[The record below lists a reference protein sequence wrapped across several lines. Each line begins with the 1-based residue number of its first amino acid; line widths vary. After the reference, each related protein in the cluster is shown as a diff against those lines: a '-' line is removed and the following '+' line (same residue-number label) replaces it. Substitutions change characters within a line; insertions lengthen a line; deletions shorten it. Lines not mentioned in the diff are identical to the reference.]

1 MLMESN
7 ESESLRDYQP
17 PNTSLPQ
24 SNSSE
29 GAPQVSPPQLVGFS
43 FTGTTGE
50 YFRIWIVN
58 LLLSI
63 VTLGFYW
70 PWAMVRTRRYF
81 YSNTHLDGHS
91 FDYLAKPKN
100 LLIGYLIVLVF
111 FAIYL
116 MAGIFNPLFVYPV
129 ILVYGIAAPW
139 MIYKAFRFRA
149 KNTSYRNV
157 RFKFCGNLS
166 DSYVTFLAWP
176 ALILFTFGLILPYW
190 EMKKKEYYFD
200 NLQFGKTV
208 FNFRPKAAEYYKYY
222 LLFFAIGMG
231 LYFVL
236 IFLAIGAAALFGA
249 NANTT
254 NPDALAEEGLA
265 ILMIIGAAVGYAF
278 LILIAVVFQKGLWVL
293 IFNYNMTVWT
303 LGKFGFESK
312 MKLAKFVGIAVGNL
326 FASIF
331 SLGLL
336 IPWAKIRI
344 TKYKMENLYVRAPEG
359 KLGEHFEAE
368 MYEEGAFGEAATD
381 FMDFEVGL

>member
-1 MLMESN
+1 MPMESN
-7 ESESLRDYQP
+7 ESQSLGDSQP
-17 PNTSLPQ
+17 PNTIPPH
-24 SNSSE
+24 SNSPESA
-29 GAPQVSPPQLVGFS
+29 GAPQGLPLQPVGFS

-91 FDYLAKPKN
+91 LDYLAKPKN
-100 LLIGYLIVLVF
+100 LLVGYLIVLVF
-111 FAIYL
+111 SAIYVV
-116 MAGIFNPLFVYPV
+116 AGIFNPLFVYPV

-149 KNTSYRNV
+149 KNTAYRNV

-176 ALILFTFGLILPYW
+176 ALILFTFGFILPYW
-190 EMKKKEYYFD
+190 EMKKKEYFFD
-200 NLQFGKTV
+200 NLQFGKTF

-231 LYFVL
+231 LYFIL

-249 NANTT
+249 TANTT
-254 NPDALAEEGLA
+254 NPDAEEGLT
-265 ILMIIGAAVGYAF
+265 ILMITGAVVGYAL
-278 LILIAVVFQKGLWVL
+278 LILIGVVFQKGLWVL

-312 MKLAKFVGIAVGNL
+312 MKFAKFVGIAVGNL

-344 TKYKMENLYVRAPEG
+344 TKYKMENLYVMAPGGE
-359 KLGEHFEAE
+359 LGEHFEAE
-368 MYEEGAFGEAATD
+368 MDDEGAFGEAATD

>member
-1 MLMESN
+1 MESN
-7 ESESLRDYQP
+7 ESESPNDSQPQVPDSQQPVVPETAQP
-17 PNTSLPQ
+17 PPLQ
-24 SNSSE
+24 S
-29 GAPQVSPPQLVGFS
+29 VGFD
-43 FTGTTGE
+43 FTGSTNE

-100 LLIGYLIVLVF
+100 LLIGYLIVLIF

-116 MAGIFNPLFVYPV
+116 LAGIFNPLFVYPV
-129 ILVYGIAAPW
+129 IIVYGLAAPW

-149 KNTSYRNV
+149 KNTAYRNV

-166 DSYVTFLAWP
+166 DSYVTFLAWA
-176 ALILFTFGLILPYW
+176 ALIPFTFGFILPYW
-190 EMKKKEYYFD
+190 EMKKKEYFFD
-200 NLQFGKTV
+200 NLQFGKTF

-231 LYFVL
+231 LYFIL
-236 IFLAIGAAALFGA
+236 IFFVIGAAAVFGA
-249 NANTT
+249 TADAT
-254 NPDALAEEGLA
+254 NPDDFSEEGLTV
-265 ILMIIGAAVGYAF
+265 LMIVGAVVGYAI
-278 LILIAVVFQKGLWVL
+278 LILIGVIFQKGLWLL
-293 IFNYNMTVWT
+293 IFNYNLSVWN

-312 MKLAKFVGIAVGNL
+312 MKFAKYVGIAVSNV

-344 TKYKMENLYVRAPEG
+344 TKYKMENLYVLAPGGE
-359 KLGEHFEAE
+359 LGEHFEAE
-368 MYEEGAFGEAATD
+368 MEDEGAFGEAATD